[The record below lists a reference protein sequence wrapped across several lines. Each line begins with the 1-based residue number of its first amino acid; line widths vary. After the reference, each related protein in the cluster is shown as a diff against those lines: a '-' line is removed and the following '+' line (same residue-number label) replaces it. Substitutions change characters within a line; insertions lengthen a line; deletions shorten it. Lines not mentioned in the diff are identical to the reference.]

1 MKQYTRA
8 INDTSPSL
16 TSSRTVPTLRT
27 RGLVNSI
34 SKYSCSREK
43 RANSPRRLLLFDA
56 NDLINNMP
64 RWYFPLIKEKF
75 ELKILTVPKFPS
87 IERK

>member
-1 MKQYTRA
+1 
-8 INDTSPSL
+8 
-16 TSSRTVPTLRT
+16 
-27 RGLVNSI
+27 
-34 SKYSCSREK
+34 
-43 RANSPRRLLLFDA
+43 
-56 NDLINNMP
+56 MP